1 MTTATQHFRNLVDWL
16 NRVLGDGITYLF
28 NFIQTHQ
35 ESRLWGGIIFS
46 VLGGVY
52 FVGDKE
58 GARACSR

>member
-35 ESRLWGGIIFS
+35 ESLFWGAIIFS
-46 VLGGVY
+46 V
-52 FVGDKE
+52 FVGIYFLGKKE
-58 GARACSR
+58 GARACS